1 MLQPLDVRFNKEVLK
16 PTNFE
21 VFEMFHN
28 LDCFHVNFILL
39 YVHYFLDC
47 LSDIKDHLIFCEI
60 FLILVEDGIV
70 KNIVD
75 EEVDELGR

>member
-16 PTNFE
+16 LTNFE
-21 VFEMFHN
+21 VFEMFLN
-28 LDCFHVNFILL
+28 LDCFHINFILL
-39 YVHYFLDC
+39 NVHYFLNC

-60 FLILVEDGIV
+60 FLLFVEDGIV
-70 KNIVD
+70 KNIMD